1 MKLLTIV
8 MAKRSEAQADRLL
21 HLVELFGERL
31 HKENKIRIVL
41 DRGNGLQRVEV
52 SAVMPAFRLQADGHA
67 LYEAA
72 AGAIADYL
80 LAEEEQRLLRRM
92 IRHEFHYK
100 QDEETDSILSYC
112 SQMLGERSDSAAVK
126 SDKSEAYL
134 RRKNKLIALLTEYI
148 EEYTEL
154 NLDGFL
160 RFRAPDYLNELREVV
175 EYAID
180 EFVMDRQYRE
190 FISLLQYFVYIQEAK
205 VPFVH
210 LIHKGGSEFM
220 LFGEHLEKI
229 ETNDT
234 DAVVTVETLEKD
246 MNFEDMI
253 VSTLITVSPQQIYI
267 HTREPDLQVIKTIR
281 QIFEN
286 RVELC
291 GYCRL
296 CQNLDRS
303 TAAEYNK
310 G

>member
-8 MAKRSEAQADRLL
+8 MVKRSEAQADRLL
-21 HLVELFGERL
+21 QLVELFGERL

-41 DRGNGLQRVEV
+41 DRRNGLQRVEV
-52 SAVMPAFRLQADGHA
+52 SAVMPAFQLQADGYA

-72 AGAIADYL
+72 ADAVADYL
-80 LAEEEQRLLRRM
+80 LAEEEQRLLRHM

-100 QDEETDSILSYC
+100 QDEETDSILGYC
-112 SQMLGERSDSAAVK
+112 RQMLGERDDSAAVK
-126 SDKSEAYL
+126 SDKNEAYL
-134 RRKNKLIALLTEYI
+134 RRKNKLTALLTEYI
-148 EEYTEL
+148 EEHTEL

-175 EYAID
+175 EYAVD

-205 VPFVH
+205 IPFVH
-210 LIHKGGSEFM
+210 LIHKGGNEFM
-220 LFGEHLEKI
+220 LLGEHLEKI
-229 ETNDT
+229 ETNDA